1 MNLSPT
7 PAETHSQKMESN
19 ESPMFMIRFRVKQR
33 SPRSKF
39 WVVVKCMVGPSDHEP
54 GGHYSEMEIV
64 SVPLGHDAAHAFC
77 ARLNDDEVA
86 KEIQAHPTVTTMKE
100 RRFEL
105 RSRDKKWAILSS

>member
-1 MNLSPT
+1 
-7 PAETHSQKMESN
+7 
-19 ESPMFMIRFRVKQR
+19 
-33 SPRSKF
+33 
-39 WVVVKCMVGPSDHEP
+39 MVGPSDHEP

-64 SVPLGHDAAHAFC
+64 SVPLGHDATHAFC

-105 RSRDKKWAILSS
+105 RSRDKKWAILSSSERGNILEHHLTEFEVTMCPGIVVHGDRDEILS